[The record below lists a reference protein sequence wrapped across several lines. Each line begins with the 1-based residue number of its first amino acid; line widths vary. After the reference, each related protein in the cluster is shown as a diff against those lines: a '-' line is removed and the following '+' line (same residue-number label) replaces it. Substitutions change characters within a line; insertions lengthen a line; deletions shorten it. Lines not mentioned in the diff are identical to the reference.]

1 MMRKEP
7 YLVVYCGYE
16 DSVKSFLSGENIPL
30 QTQVL
35 FPEDISQFYTILSL
49 KKIDLLLVDD
59 IFSEV
64 WIHQLITTL
73 VSKGYFFPY
82 AVIDTGRFAESIR
95 PLVASP
101 LAVLHIGENLTNR
114 LEMLIYNMFGQEEL
128 KLQLE
133 FLISAWNQS
142 EEKFLFLSEHIP
154 YAVWTRDPDTFNYNY
169 INEVAEKIIGIPFD
183 SLLSRSIEYPLKL
196 PSWSLIKSF
205 IQDDLRRISSG
216 DESPVIRY
224 YETVASESDGG
235 TITFANV
242 SAMVK
247 DRNGKYLYLGVS
259 KNMLKQ
265 VSADCM
271 IREVNERFYQTL
283 EAAPVPILV
292 FKFSGMIY
300 ANSAAVEM
308 LEAEKAEDLYSH
320 LLKDFVRSDYHETST
335 NRLFDLMNK
344 KTVPV
349 LEQIW
354 LTLGGK
360 EITVEVRSTRVELF
374 SENVFIIFVLDIT
387 ARKKS
392 ENDILD
398 KNRYISELYRL
409 APYALGVTKKGNLTE
424 ANERFFEMTGYS
436 PSELLGKTLE
446 KVHVNN
452 TEYLQ
457 MKDTRQ
463 QLLAEGNLSEIE
475 SRYIKKDG
483 SIIDVIIRRTAAP
496 SLGDDA
502 IIFCAIDITGI
513 KETERQLLKNN
524 SLIRDLYRLSPIGL
538 GVMNNG
544 ILVEGNESLYELTE
558 YPAEELLGKSFRD
571 IHLSEKD
578 YIDFRDK
585 ILSQITSTGFIEDET
600 RYITK
605 NGSTRDVIV
614 RLLNTPSLGKEMAIF
629 SVIDITRIRNAER
642 ELLSLYEDSPV
653 AMILLDNDFNVR
665 RANRAAIDFSSS
677 KSYRELNVHVGNFLK
692 CSMSIKNHNEKD
704 CSECELLSILREIK
718 NTGKSILDTDINVEL
733 SDGKFT
739 TAKTLS
745 VSLSK
750 ITVLGEQL
758 ILFCFNDVSEK
769 RMYEKRFNQ
778 IQKLELTGLIASG
791 AAHDFNNVLAA
802 ISLHLS
808 SLLDNDL
815 SAENLRH
822 ELSLMN
828 EYVDRGS
835 ELTKR
840 LLSMGRNSYSS
851 EQTFSINKL
860 IHNLQ
865 IMIQKISG
873 RKIRINIINPCED
886 IFISADKI
894 MVEQMILNLSINGRD
909 SMPDGG
915 VLTIET
921 KSAGAEDLKDD
932 QLSDSNILII
942 TVSDTGIGIDTAIK
956 DRIFEPFFSTKHPE
970 ECCGLGLSIIKNTV
984 DKYNGWIDVKS
995 EVGKGT
1001 SISVYLPSVIRK

>member
-1 MMRKEP
+1 
-7 YLVVYCGYE
+7 
-16 DSVKSFLSGENIPL
+16 
-30 QTQVL
+30 
-35 FPEDISQFYTILSL
+35 
-49 KKIDLLLVDD
+49 
-59 IFSEV
+59 
-64 WIHQLITTL
+64 
-73 VSKGYFFPY
+73 
-82 AVIDTGRFAESIR
+82 
-95 PLVASP
+95 
-101 LAVLHIGENLTNR
+101 
-114 LEMLIYNMFGQEEL
+114 
-128 KLQLE
+128 
-133 FLISAWNQS
+133 
-142 EEKFLFLSEHIP
+142 
-154 YAVWTRDPDTFNYNY
+154 
-169 INEVAEKIIGIPFD
+169 
-183 SLLSRSIEYPLKL
+183 
-196 PSWSLIKSF
+196 
-205 IQDDLRRISSG
+205 
-216 DESPVIRY
+216 
-224 YETVASESDGG
+224 
-235 TITFANV
+235 
-242 SAMVK
+242 
-247 DRNGKYLYLGVS
+247 
-259 KNMLKQ
+259 
-265 VSADCM
+265 
-271 IREVNERFYQTL
+271 
-283 EAAPVPILV
+283 
-292 FKFSGMIY
+292 
-300 ANSAAVEM
+300 
-308 LEAEKAEDLYSH
+308 
-320 LLKDFVRSDYHETST
+320 
-335 NRLFDLMNK
+335 
-344 KTVPV
+344 
-349 LEQIW
+349 
-354 LTLGGK
+354 
-360 EITVEVRSTRVELF
+360 
-374 SENVFIIFVLDIT
+374 
-387 ARKKS
+387 
-392 ENDILD
+392 
-398 KNRYISELYRL
+398 
-409 APYALGVTKKGNLTE
+409 
-424 ANERFFEMTGYS
+424 
-436 PSELLGKTLE
+436 
-446 KVHVNN
+446 
-452 TEYLQ
+452 
-457 MKDTRQ
+457 
-463 QLLAEGNLSEIE
+463 
-475 SRYIKKDG
+475 
-483 SIIDVIIRRTAAP
+483 
-496 SLGDDA
+496 
-502 IIFCAIDITGI
+502 
-513 KETERQLLKNN
+513 
-524 SLIRDLYRLSPIGL
+524 
-538 GVMNNG
+538 
-544 ILVEGNESLYELTE
+544 
-558 YPAEELLGKSFRD
+558 
-571 IHLSEKD
+571 
-578 YIDFRDK
+578 
-585 ILSQITSTGFIEDET
+585 
-600 RYITK
+600 
-605 NGSTRDVIV
+605 
-614 RLLNTPSLGKEMAIF
+614 
-629 SVIDITRIRNAER
+629 
-642 ELLSLYEDSPV
+642 
-653 AMILLDNDFNVR
+653 
-665 RANRAAIDFSSS
+665 
-677 KSYRELNVHVGNFLK
+677 
-692 CSMSIKNHNEKD
+692 MSIKNHNEKD

-1001 SISVYLPSVIRK
+1001 SISVYLPAVIRK